1 MQVLPNKAMPTDVH
15 EKYILHL
22 RQSIYWSLR
31 TIKIIDFSPYFVTD
45 IEECNMTWITIYFED
60 KILNV

>member
-1 MQVLPNKAMPTDVH
+1 MYIK
-15 EKYILHL
+15 KYILYL
-22 RQSIYWSLR
+22 DQSIKGR
-31 TIKIIDFSPYFVTD
+31 TFNIIIDFSPYFVTD